1 MLTKWWRFA
10 RQSVSIHSG
19 TDVNGTIEDIRENV
33 EIRRSNIWLLI
44 CSAILASIGLDLN
57 SSAVIIGAMLISPL
71 MSPILGVGL
80 GFAIVDRNLLRRALG
95 NLSLATAL
103 SIGASFLYFSLTP
116 LGELTSELEARTT
129 PTLLDVGVAFF
140 GGVAG
145 IVAGS
150 RSKKTSAIPGV
161 AIATA
166 LMPPI
171 CTAGFGLARGNSTIF
186 LGAFYLYFINAFF
199 IALATYLIS
208 KILRFPARA
217 KLDEEQSV
225 TVRRAIIGLAIII
238 TLPSAIIFYG
248 LIQKLRVDR
257 GIRNFVNTE
266 IRRDDRIPIRWD
278 LDGEPGNGTLKIYC
292 VGRGSE
298 KTEIDLLRAAMTRY
312 GLEGIDLRMM
322 QMNVPR
328 QDFERLASTVES
340 DVTSQL
346 RLLSDVVERRQ
357 SEIDELRSR
366 LDAVS
371 AVASRESEFVR
382 QLIEGEERIENAYWE
397 TPATTPEG
405 ESSKTTRKLIV
416 KFREGV
422 SPGAVR
428 AALAEIE
435 RASRIFWPFE
445 PIEISE
451 ETNKVVEET
460 ETPKN

>member
-10 RQSVSIHSG
+10 RQAVSIHSG
-19 TDVNGTIEDIRENV
+19 TDVNGTIQDIRENV
-33 EIRRSNIWLLI
+33 EIRRSNIWLLV
-44 CSAILASIGLDLN
+44 CSVLLASIGLDLN

-80 GFAIVDRNLLRRALG
+80 GFAIVDRSLLRRALG
-95 NLSLATAL
+95 NLTLATAL
-103 SIGASFLYFSLTP
+103 SIAASFLYFSLTP

-129 PTLLDVGVAFF
+129 PTLLDVCVAFF

-208 KILRFPARA
+208 RLLHFPARA
-217 KLDEEQSV
+217 DLDEEQSV
-225 TVRRAIIGLAIII
+225 TVKRVIIGLAIII
-238 TLPSAIIFYG
+238 TLPSAVIFYG

-278 LDGEPGNGTLKIYC
+278 LDGEPGNGTLKVYC
-292 VGRGSE
+292 VGRNSE
-298 KTEIDLLRAAMTRY
+298 KTEVDLLRAAMVRY

-357 SEIDELRSR
+357 ADIDDLESR
-366 LDAVS
+366 LEAVS
-371 AVASRESEFVR
+371 ARANRENEFIR
-382 QLIEGEERIENAYWE
+382 QLIDGEELVETAYWE
-397 TPATTPEG
+397 TPATGTEG
-405 ESSKTTRKLIV
+405 ESSKTIRKLIV
-416 KFREGV
+416 RFRE
-422 SPGAVR
+422 SAPPSAIR
-428 AALAEIE
+428 AARADIE
-435 RASRIFWPFE
+435 RASGIFWPFE
-445 PIEISE
+445 PIE
-451 ETNKVVEET
+451 VVEET
-460 ETPKN
+460 KQVVEQTEDPSN